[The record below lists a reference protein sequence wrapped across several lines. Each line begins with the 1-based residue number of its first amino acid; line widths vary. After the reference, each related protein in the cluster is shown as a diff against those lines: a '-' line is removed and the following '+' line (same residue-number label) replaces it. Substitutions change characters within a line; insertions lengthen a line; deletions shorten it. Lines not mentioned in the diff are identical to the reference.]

1 MVLKA
6 PKFLFHTAKNG
17 RRRFI
22 LFMFAS
28 WLHSR
33 IWLGLEMSRL
43 IIMRKTPK
51 TQIQQITQTTAPL
64 PDGHW
69 IPLERQVVC
78 LVEDPVRQ
86 RLVIR
91 MLPEFGK
98 N

>member
-1 MVLKA
+1 
-6 PKFLFHTAKNG
+6 
-17 RRRFI
+17 
-22 LFMFAS
+22 MFAS
-28 WLHSR
+28 WLRSR

-51 TQIQQITQTTAPL
+51 AQIQQITQTASPL

-78 LVEDPVRQ
+78 LVEDPGKN
-86 RLVIR
+86 RLIIR
-91 MLPEFGK
+91 MLPEFSK